1 MRKLLRRSNRRAKK
15 TVQAEELETRTL
27 LTGTVRVGLKGDT
40 LTIRGNNQD
49 NVIQINAGAEDVEDL
64 IQGED
69 GTRIKFARKL
79 VRAVERG
86 GAEDI
91 SAVDISMRGG
101 NDVVLID
108 GNGEG
113 IFGDLNVDLGDGGDT
128 FVAVDGF
135 IEGDVTIENPD
146 ASSYIALANIEIE
159 GDLSF
164 VGSRSSEVFAM
175 CDVFVDGDVDI
186 SMKKGHD
193 TVLITTSEISDDL
206 RVSLGR
212 GQDLLGIV
220 DTFVGDDTDV
230 FGYTGDDGALFQ
242 DNDWDMPTTDSIET
256 IYTDAN
262 DVPDDIVDA
271 ATAKVEDLL
280 EDLDDSDLDVPPTLE
295 DAAIK
300 LNEIFNGEE
309 EEDDMDLA

>member
-1 MRKLLRRSNRRAKK
+1 MPKLQRRSNRRSRK
-15 TVQAEELETRTL
+15 TVQAETLETRTL

-49 NVIQINAGAEDVEDL
+49 NVIHIDASAGDLEDL

-69 GTRIKFARKL
+69 GTRIKYSRKL

-86 GAEDI
+86 GSEDI

-108 GNGEG
+108 GNGSG

-146 ASSYIALANIEIE
+146 ASSYVAMANIEID
-159 GDLSF
+159 GDLTF
-164 VGSRSSEVFAM
+164 IGSRSSEIFAL
-175 CDVFVDGDVDI
+175 CDVFVEGDANI

-193 TVLITTSEISDDL
+193 TVLITTSEIGDDL
-206 RVSLGR
+206 RVSMGR
-212 GQDLLGIV
+212 GSDLLAVV
-220 DTFVGDDTDV
+220 DSFVGDDTEV
-230 FGYTGDDGALFQ
+230 FGYLGDDGALFEG
-242 DNDWDMPTTDSIET
+242 NDWSAPEVSSVET
-256 IYTDAN
+256 VYTDAD
-262 DVPDDIVDA
+262 DVPDDVVDA
-271 ATAKVEDLL
+271 VTAEIAELL

-295 DAAIK
+295 DAAVK
-300 LNEIFNGEE
+300 LDNIFNGEDE
-309 EEDDMDLA
+309 DDDMDAT